1 MTRFRARVSVRK
13 KKTVA
18 DPEGKTISSALTRL
32 GFDTVE
38 KVRTGK
44 VFTVDFSSEDE
55 GAARELIERVSGDI
69 LSNPIIEVFD
79 FEIEE
84 I

>member
-1 MTRFRARVSVRK
+1 
-13 KKTVA
+13 
-18 DPEGKTISSALTRL
+18 L

>member
-1 MTRFRARVSVRK
+1 M
-13 KKTVA
+13 A
-18 DPEGKTISSALTRL
+18 DPEGKTISAALARL

-55 GAARELIERVSGDI
+55 SAARELIERVSGDI
-69 LSNPIIEVFD
+69 LSNPIIEIFD